1 MQKLNE
7 PSQAVKDMQ
16 GDWTKIDALC
26 GGTEAMR
33 ASGELYLPRFK
44 AESPENYAYRLKTST
59 LFNALEHTIENLASK
74 PFAEPIKYEGFG
86 STAEAWMDNI
96 DLSERNL
103 HVFASEVLIAGLKY
117 GLTHVLVDFDRTDSV
132 KTLADERAMG
142 VRPYAVH
149 VLPTSILGWK
159 SKKIGGVERLTQLR
173 IRESVTEDDGLFGT
187 QVITQ
192 VRVLEIGRW
201 STYRKN
207 DKDDW
212 VLNDSGEVLLKKDV
226 PLDFIPLVTYYTKR
240 TGFMTAAPPL
250 RNLADLNIEH
260 WQSYSDQTA
269 ILHISR
275 VPILARI
282 GVVDQ
287 GDTATPV
294 SIGAGSLVELPA
306 NAELKFVEHS
316 GTAIGAGRDSIK
328 DIEERMRFLGAE
340 LLIPTVGDVTATQA
354 ALDSSSQECQL
365 SAMAQGLEN
374 ALDKVVHAM
383 QKWAGLDEA
392 GNIDVF
398 DDFVVSSI
406 TGQTESVLLDAA
418 KSGLIS
424 KETFFNE
431 MVRRSAINPDL
442 SWDVESKRLPKSPL
456 PPDLAPT
463 NINITDSQP

>member
-7 PSQAVKDMQ
+7 PSKAVKDMQ
-16 GDWTKIDALC
+16 GGWAKIDALC

-33 ASGELYLPRFK
+33 AAGELYLPRFK

-74 PFAEPIKYEGFG
+74 PFAEPIKYENFG
-86 STAEAWMDNI
+86 AETEEWLDNL

-103 HVFASEVLIAGLKY
+103 HVFAGEVLTAGLKY
-117 GLTHVLVDFDRTDSV
+117 GLTHVLVDYNRTDGV
-132 KTLADERAMG
+132 KTLADERALG
-142 VRPYAVH
+142 VRPYAIH

-159 SKKIGGVERLTQLR
+159 SQKINGVESLTQLR
-173 IRESVTEDDGLFGT
+173 IRETVTEDDGSFGT
-187 QVITQ
+187 KDVTQ
-192 VRVLEIGRW
+192 VRVLEIGKW

-207 DKDDW
+207 DKDEW
-212 VLNDSGEVLLKKDV
+212 VVSDAGLVMLNAET
-226 PLDFIPLVTYYTKR
+226 PLDFIPLTTYYTKR
-240 TGFMTAAPPL
+240 TGFMTATPPL

-269 ILHISR
+269 ILHIGR

-282 GVVDQ
+282 GVSDS
-287 GDTATPV
+287 GDTPPV
-294 SIGAGSLVELPA
+294 ISIGAGSIVDLPMG
-306 NAELKFVEHS
+306 AELKFVEHS
-316 GTAIGAGRDSIK
+316 GKAAGAGRESIK

-340 LLIPTVGDVTATQA
+340 LLIPTAGNVTATQA
-354 ALDSSSQECQL
+354 TLDSSSQQCQL

-374 ALDKVVHAM
+374 ALDKVVHTM
-383 QKWAGLDEA
+383 QRWAGLDEV

-398 DDFVVSSI
+398 DDFAVSSI
-406 TGQTESVLLDAA
+406 TGQTEAVLLDAA

-424 KETFFNE
+424 RETFFNE

-442 SWDVESKRLPKSPL
+442 SWSDESKRLPKMPV

-463 NINITDSQP
+463 NITLTGD